1 MATSQIASMLDELM
15 GRNRNF
21 APDDAKARELK
32 WTDSDVCKYYI
43 VQFCPHDLFTNTKAD
58 LGTCGKIHDDALKTK
73 FQEEDEKDSYKK
85 GQYIDDFLRFCQR
98 MLSDLS
104 SRIKRAK
111 ERLALTQEKEERF
124 REQMAQEAAEAGS
137 GLNKEADEKILLLSE
152 KITALV
158 AEAETAG
165 CSGNVEQA
173 QGLLK
178 LSDQL
183 REERE
188 QIRKSLTMNAQNL
201 QGSHALR
208 EEYAAQQKAME
219 VCDTCGAFL
228 IVGDAQQRI
237 DDHLLGKQ
245 HVGYARLRAAVD
257 RILDERK
264 KVREEREKEMEDRR
278 KKREDEVKK
287 ETDDRRKHRDKER
300 ESSHRDSRDNDKE
313 SSSRRERE
321 GRRERERDRDG
332 ERDRARYTSER
343 SRDRDAAKRNSRDER
358 AKERPRSRDRE
369 RRERRRSRDK
379 EWERDKGT
387 NRKRSRSRERKRSR
401 SREQKGTK
409 SRERRSR
416 SRNRSKERPR
426 KEQSKERSSK
436 DGPGD
441 RERNRSSRSAS
452 RGRDKKRLSEEMD
465 VNVSKNS
472 SGSQH
477 RSRSRSRSRGNSDLK
492 YTANDTEI
500 KKEFEKDVSS
510 ERDVNSKIKSPSARE
525 PMCDEI
531 KSKNGLSP

>member
-15 GRNRNF
+15 GRNRNY

-58 LGTCGKIHDDALKTK
+58 LGACGKIHDDALKTK
-73 FQEEDEKDSYKK
+73 FQEEDERESYKK

-111 ERLALTQEKEERF
+111 ERLALTQEKEERY
-124 REQMAQEAAEAGS
+124 REQMAQQAEGT
-137 GLNKEADEKILLLSE
+137 GGMNKEADEKILLLSE

-165 CSGNVEQA
+165 CNGNVEQA

-188 QIRKSLTMNAQNL
+188 DIRKSLNL
-201 QGSHALR
+201 NPQYPGSNPLR
-208 EEYAAQQKAME
+208 EDYAAQQKAME

-257 RILDERK
+257 RILDERR
-264 KVREEREKEMEDRR
+264 KVREERDKEIDGRR
-278 KKREDEVKK
+278 KKREDDPRKDI
-287 ETDDRRKHRDKER
+287 DDRRRNRDKER
-300 ESSHRDSRDNDKE
+300 ESSHRESRDRDKE
-313 SSSRRERE
+313 LCSRRERDS
-321 GRRERERDRDG
+321 RRDRDHN
-332 ERDRARYTSER
+332 RYT
-343 SRDRDAAKRNSRDER
+343 RD
-358 AKERPRSRDRE
+358 RSRDRE
-369 RRERRRSRDK
+369 TSKRSSRDERGRGRSRSRERDRRERRRSRDRDY
-379 EWERDKGT
+379 ERDKGPG
-387 NRKRSRSRERKRSR
+387 RKRSRSREKRRSR
-401 SREQKGTK
+401 SRDRRRSR

-416 SRNRSKERPR
+416 SRNRSKDGTKRD
-426 KEQSKERSSK
+426 KSKERN
-436 DGPGD
+436 
-441 RERNRSSRSAS
+441 REASNNKEKQRSSRSSS
-452 RGRDKKRLSEEMD
+452 RSRDKKRSDEGPLS
-465 VNVSKNS
+465 SF
-472 SGSQH
+472 SGLQN
-477 RSRSRSRSRGNSDLK
+477 RSRSNSRNKESIDYKSISHDNESNKHLEK
-492 YTANDTEI
+492 YDSEKEYRHKSQSPNPHMMFDGV
-500 KKEFEKDVSS
+500 KKE
-510 ERDVNSKIKSPSARE
+510 
-525 PMCDEI
+525 
-531 KSKNGLSP
+531 NGLSP

>member
-15 GRNRNF
+15 GRNRNY

-58 LGTCGKIHDDALKTK
+58 LGACGKIHDDALKAK
-73 FQEEDEKDSYKK
+73 FQEEDERESYKK
-85 GQYIDDFLRFCQR
+85 GQFIDDFLRFCQR

-124 REQMAQEAAEAGS
+124 REQMAQQAAEGS
-137 GLNKEADEKILLLSE
+137 GNKEADEKILLLSE

-165 CSGNVEQA
+165 CNGNVEQA

-188 QIRKSLTMNAQNL
+188 DIRKSLNLPSQNMS
-201 QGSHALR
+201 GSHPLR

-257 RILDERK
+257 RILDERRK
-264 KVREEREKEMEDRR
+264 FREEREKEIDGRR
-278 KKREDEVKK
+278 KKREDDSRKDV
-287 ETDDRRKHRDKER
+287 DDRRRNRDREKESNHRESRDRDKESGARR
-300 ESSHRDSRDNDKE
+300 ERDSR
-313 SSSRRERE
+313 
-321 GRRERERDRDG
+321 RERDRD
-332 ERDRARYTSER
+332 RNRYTRER
-343 SRDRDAAKRNSRDER
+343 SRDREISKRSSRDDRGRDRSRSRER
-358 AKERPRSRDRE
+358 ERRDRRRSRDRDYE
-369 RRERRRSRDK
+369 RDKGSSRKRSRERRRSRSK
-379 EWERDKGT
+379 ER
-387 NRKRSRSRERKRSR
+387 RRSRSK
-401 SREQKGTK
+401 
-409 SRERRSR
+409 ERRSR
-416 SRNRSKERPR
+416 SRNRSRDRSKRD
-426 KEQSKERSSK
+426 KSKERYGKDANDSK
-436 DGPGD
+436 
-441 RERNRSSRSAS
+441 ERQRSSRSSS
-452 RGRDKKRLSEEMD
+452 RSKDKKEGP
-465 VNVSKNS
+465 NS
-472 SGSQH
+472 SNLNSLQN
-477 RSRSRSRSRGNSDLK
+477 RSRSNSRSKES
-492 YTANDTEI
+492 NDYKTISHSTDI
-500 KKEFEKDVSS
+500 KKDCEKYDSEKDYRDRSQSPNPKDPKFAVKRENGSS
-510 ERDVNSKIKSPSARE
+510 P
-525 PMCDEI
+525 
-531 KSKNGLSP
+531 

>member
-15 GRNRNF
+15 GRNRNY

-58 LGTCGKIHDDALKTK
+58 LGACGKIHDDALKAK
-73 FQEEDEKDSYKK
+73 FQEEDERESYKK
-85 GQYIDDFLRFCQR
+85 GQFIDDFLRFCQR

-124 REQMAQEAAEAGS
+124 REQMAQQAAEGS
-137 GLNKEADEKILLLSE
+137 GNKEADEKILLLSE

-165 CSGNVEQA
+165 CNGNVEQA

-188 QIRKSLTMNAQNL
+188 DIRKSLNLPSQNMS
-201 QGSHALR
+201 GTHPLR

-257 RILDERK
+257 RILDERRK
-264 KVREEREKEMEDRR
+264 YREEREKEIDGRR
-278 KKREDEVKK
+278 KKREDDPRKDV
-287 ETDDRRKHRDKER
+287 DDRRRNRDREKESNHRESRDRDKESGARR
-300 ESSHRDSRDNDKE
+300 ERDSRRDRDRNRYTRE
-313 SSSRRERE
+313 RSRERE
-321 GRRERERDRDG
+321 ISKRSSRDDRGRDRSRSRERER
-332 ERDRARYTSER
+332 RDRRR
-343 SRDRDAAKRNSRDER
+343 SRDRDYERDKGSGRKRS
-358 AKERPRSRDRE
+358 
-369 RRERRRSRDK
+369 RERRRSRSK
-379 EWERDKGT
+379 ER
-387 NRKRSRSRERKRSR
+387 RRSR
-401 SREQKGTK
+401 

-416 SRNRSKERPR
+416 SRNRSRDRSKRD
-426 KEQSKERSSK
+426 KSKERYGKDANDSK
-436 DGPGD
+436 
-441 RERNRSSRSAS
+441 ERQRSSRSSS
-452 RGRDKKRLSEEMD
+452 RSKDKKEGP
-465 VNVSKNS
+465 NS
-472 SGSQH
+472 SNLNSLQN
-477 RSRSRSRSRGNSDLK
+477 RSRSNSRSKES
-492 YTANDTEI
+492 NDYKNISHSTDI
-500 KKEFEKDVSS
+500 KKDCEKYDSEKDY
-510 ERDVNSKIKSPSARE
+510 RDRSKSPHPKEPKLGVKRE
-525 PMCDEI
+525 
-531 KSKNGLSP
+531 NGLSP